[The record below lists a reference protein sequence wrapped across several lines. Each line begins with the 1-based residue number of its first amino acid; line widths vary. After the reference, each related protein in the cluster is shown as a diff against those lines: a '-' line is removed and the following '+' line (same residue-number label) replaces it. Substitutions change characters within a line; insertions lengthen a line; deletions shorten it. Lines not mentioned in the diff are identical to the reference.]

1 MFQKSVKTAMGA
13 DLNGPDSHRKKP
25 EMSKTRTN

>member
-13 DLNGPDSHRKKP
+13 GLNGPDPHRKKP
-25 EMSKTRTN
+25 EMSKTRNN